1 MKKELHHKRSVLKK
15 GIGFIFLL
23 VSTFL
28 IVPVFAADHEGMQQQ
43 VKQKK
48 VTINK
53 KDVPVREI
61 LEEIKRQTDFDFVV
75 NAGFIAD
82 LGKRTL
88 NVKGVTVD
96 EALLALLRDTKYAY
110 EIVNNH
116 ITFVLKSG
124 AEAVGNKVELVTVRG
139 QVLDEFKNPL
149 PGVTISLKGTSIG
162 VASDVEGVFELN
174 VPQKDTI
181 VLVFSFVGMKT
192 KEIAWKGEKVL
203 NVVLVEDVKTME
215 EVVVTGY
222 QTVKKSN
229 MAGSSSVVSAKDLMF
244 TATNS
249 LEQALQGK
257 IAGMVVRNTN
267 GLVGTRQ
274 KVRVRGTSTLL
285 GSQEPVW
292 VVDGIIQED
301 PLPFKTEDFKLFGQ
315 DNMDNFETMRNFV
328 GSAISW
334 LNPSDI
340 KDITVLK
347 DASATAI
354 YGVKAA
360 NGVIVITTKRGEAG
374 RVSVTYSGNF
384 SIGSKLTYDKM
395 ELMNSKE
402 RIDVSREIY
411 EKGYPSISSKIPSVG
426 FSGVM
431 KKYLQD
437 KISYE
442 EFNAE
447 VKKLEVMN
455 TDWFDIL
462 YENPFSH
469 SHNVSLSGGGD
480 KSTYYASFGVTQN
493 NGTAKGN
500 DSESYNGRVNVT
512 TVFNEK
518 FHLSASL
525 SGNITKTN
533 AFNEIDPYMYASQT
547 SRAIPCY
554 NEDGS
559 LAFYKAKNEY
569 DYNILYELSQSGNK
583 NRTTNLNLNLFGGW
597 DILTGLKY
605 ELTFSYGTSST
616 HGETWATELSNTIA
630 EERGYEYGAYTP
642 EDSEYKKSPLP
653 QGGKLS
659 MMEARMETW
668 TVRNA
673 LSYVGHADK
682 HLYTVL
688 VGQEARKTRNEG
700 YDETIWGYVPSRGK
714 SIVTPPVEIEDEYS
728 SSDRASNPL
737 FNEMGQKITDNTA
750 TYVSYYGTLSYT
762 YDERYV
768 FNASIRGDASNKF
781 GQDKSARFQPVWSV
795 GLRWNLGREH
805 FMEGQEL
812 VNEMSFR
819 ASYGFQGNVCE
830 ESGPDLIAGIPSD
843 GGVWG
848 PTGEYYLT
856 ISRLPNPKLKWEKNR
871 SINLGVDFTLLN
883 NHISGTF
890 EYYYKKG
897 KDIVTK
903 RAVPHAN
910 GVTSMYMN
918 GGTMK
923 NKGWELTLNFVPLRL
938 NEFVWNLSLNTSKNT
953 NEITSKLEENT
964 TWRNAASGGLSRDGY
979 PVSAFWAFA
988 FDGLSPENGSPL
1000 FDFFDADN
1008 NPNVKTDATTYM
1020 KYMGKLDPDF
1030 TAGLS
1035 TSFRYKSLVLSASF
1049 NLQVG
1054 GKKFLAPAFD
1064 TKNDVP
1070 GDYTNLPKEL
1080 VHRWREPGDENLT
1093 NIPSLPYSG
1102 KSQMQTPN
1110 GNSLYPYEIYNYSD
1124 ERVVDAWFLKCNMI
1138 SLSYSLPEKWLKGF
1152 AQNLSLSFN
1161 VTNPFQIV
1169 SSDFK
1174 GRDPEVAT
1182 GSQPVGRDYSLNV
1195 SVSF

>member
-1 MKKELHHKRSVLKK
+1 MEKKLHHKRSVLKK
-15 GIGFIFLL
+15 GISLMFLL

-28 IVPVFAADHEGMQQQ
+28 IVPGFAADHEGMQQQ
-43 VKQKK
+43 VREKR

-53 KDVPVREI
+53 KDVSVKEI
-61 LEEIKRQTDFDFVV
+61 LEEIKQQTGFDFVV

-88 NVKGVTVD
+88 NVKEVTVD
-96 EALLALLRDTKYAY
+96 EALLVLLRGTKYAY
-110 EIVNNH
+110 EIVNNR

-124 AEAVGNKVELVTVRG
+124 EDAVGKVKMVKVKG
-139 QVLDEFKNPL
+139 QVWDEFKKPL
-149 PGVTISLKGTSIG
+149 PGVTVTLKGTSTG
-162 VASDVEGVFELN
+162 VASDVEGTFEIN
-174 VPQKDTI
+174 VNQKDTV

-192 KEIAWKGEKVL
+192 REIAWRGEEML
-203 NVVLVEDVKTME
+203 NVVLVEDVQAMD

-222 QTVKKSN
+222 QTLKKSD

-257 IAGMVVRNTN
+257 IAGMVIQNTN
-267 GLVGTRQ
+267 GLIGTRQ

-315 DNMDNFETMRNFV
+315 DNMDNFEMMRNFV

-411 EKGYPSISSKIPSVG
+411 ENGYPALASKIPSVG
-426 FSGVM
+426 FSGIM
-431 KKYLQD
+431 KRYLED
-437 KISYE
+437 KISYD
-442 EFNAE
+442 EFNAG
-447 VKKLEVMN
+447 VKKLETMN

-469 SHNVSLSGGGD
+469 SHNISLSGGGD
-480 KSTYYASFGVTQN
+480 KTTYYASFGITGN

-512 TVFNEK
+512 TIFKEK
-518 FHLSASL
+518 FHLSGSL
-525 SGNITKTN
+525 SGSVTKTN
-533 AFNEIDPYMYASQT
+533 AFNQIDPYKYASRT

-559 LAFYKAKNEY
+559 LAFYKERNGY
-569 DYNILYELSQSGNK
+569 DYNILHELSQSGNK
-583 NRTTNLNLNLFGGW
+583 NRSTNLNFSLFGGW
-597 DILTGLKY
+597 DILSGLKY

-616 HGETWATELSNTIA
+616 HGETWATELSNAMA
-630 EERGYEYGAYTP
+630 EIRGYEFGMYTP
-642 EDSEYKKSPLP
+642 EDSQYKKSRLP
-653 QGGKLS
+653 QGGELS
-659 MMEARMETW
+659 LMESRMETW
-668 TVRNA
+668 TVRNS

-688 VGQEARKTRNEG
+688 IGQEARKTSNEG
-700 YDETIWGYVPSRGK
+700 YNETVWGYIPSRGK
-714 SIVTPPVEIEDEYS
+714 SIVTPPVEIEDAYS
-728 SSDRASNPL
+728 TNKTANPL
-737 FNEMGQKITDNTA
+737 FDQMNQKITDNTA
-750 TYVSYYGTLSYT
+750 TYVSYYGTLTYS
-762 YDERYV
+762 YDERYI

-795 GLRWNLGREH
+795 GVRWNLGREH
-805 FMEGQEL
+805 FMEGQRL
-812 VNEMSFR
+812 LNEMSFR

-830 ESGPDLIAGIPSD
+830 ASGPDLIAGIPSD

-856 ISRLPNPKLKWEKNR
+856 TSRLPNPRLKWEKNR
-871 SINLGVDFTLLN
+871 SVNLGVDFTLLN
-883 NHISGTF
+883 NHVSGTF
-890 EYYYKKG
+890 EYYYKRG
-897 KDIVTK
+897 KDIVVR

-918 GGTMK
+918 GGTME
-923 NKGWELTLNFVPLRL
+923 NKGWELTMNFVPLRL
-938 NEFVWNLSLNTSKNT
+938 DEFVWNLSLNTSKNY
-953 NEITSKLEENT
+953 NKITSKLEENT
-964 TWRNAASGGLSRDGY
+964 TWTNAASGGLSRDGY

-988 FDGLSPENGSPL
+988 FDGLSPVDGSPL
-1000 FDFFDADN
+1000 FDFFDAEE
-1008 NPNVKTDATTYM
+1008 NPKVKTDATTYM

-1035 TSFRYKSLVLSASF
+1035 TSFRYKSLALSASF
-1049 NLQVG
+1049 NLQLG

-1064 TKNDVP
+1064 AGIQNDIP
-1070 GDYTNLPKEL
+1070 SDYNNLPKEL
-1080 VHRWREPGDENLT
+1080 VKRWRKPGDEVYT
-1093 NIPSLPYSG
+1093 NIPSLPYADKGRIKAPDG
-1102 KSQMQTPN
+1102 KF
-1110 GNSLYPYEIYNYSD
+1110 LYPHEIYNYCD
-1124 ERVVDAWFLKCNMI
+1124 ERVVDAWFLKCNNI
-1138 SLSYSLPEKWLKGF
+1138 SLSYTFPEKWIKGF
-1152 AQNLSLSFN
+1152 VQSIGLSFS
-1161 VTNPFQIV
+1161 VTNPFQFV
-1169 SSDFK
+1169 SNDFK

-1182 GSQPVGRDYSLNV
+1182 GSQPMARNYNLNV